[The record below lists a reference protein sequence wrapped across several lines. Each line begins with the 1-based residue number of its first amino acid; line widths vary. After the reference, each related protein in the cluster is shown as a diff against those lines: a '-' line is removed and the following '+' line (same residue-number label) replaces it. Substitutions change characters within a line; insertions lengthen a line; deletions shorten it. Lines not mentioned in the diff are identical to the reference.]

1 MDAFP
6 LSWPLEGRFVSLIG
20 AGAFAARKRA
30 LLAATPAKVL
40 EFSTPPAPEA
50 LAEAAFV
57 IVACEDRAEAEAGA
71 AAARAAGKPVNV
83 VDQPDLSDFHVPAIV
98 DRGGIVIG
106 IGSGG
111 VAPTLARDVR
121 AAIEAAVPPST
132 ASLYELARRIR
143 ADMRRARPD
152 YAARRTLWERVLR
165 GPPGE
170 RARAGDLDGAE
181 ALARRMI
188 TADAAPTGVV
198 WLVGAGPGDPELL
211 TIKALRCLQDADLI
225 VHDRLVDPRILDL
238 ARRDADR
245 LFVGKARSQHAV
257 PQEEIHALLVEAARA
272 GKRVVRLKGGDPFVF
287 GRGGEELEALR
298 AAGVEAHVVPG
309 ITAALGC
316 AASVGAPLT
325 HRDHADA
332 VTFITATGSDG
343 GLPLEG
349 RALADPR
356 QTVVVYMG
364 LHAAARVAEAMLAAG
379 RAPETPAL
387 IVENGTRPEERRVPA
402 TLATLATAAER
413 ARLTGPAL
421 LIIGEVAGLA
431 NISSPVD
438 GAANLPRP
446 TPRQH
451 LPQAERAKAAS

>member
-1 MDAFP
+1 MEAFP
-6 LSWPLEGRFVSLIG
+6 ISWPLAGRTVAVIG
-20 AGAFAARKRA
+20 AGPLAERKRA
-30 LLAATPAKVL
+30 LLAKTPARVVVF
-40 EFSTPPAPEA
+40 ESAPPPEA

-57 IVACEDRAEAEAGA
+57 IVACDDRGDAEAGA
-71 AAARAAGKPVNV
+71 AVARAAGKPVNV

-98 DRGGIVIG
+98 DRGGIAIG

-132 ASLYELARRIR
+132 AQVYELARRIR
-143 ADMRRARPD
+143 EAMRRARPD
-152 YAARRTLWERVLR
+152 YAARRALWERVLR
-165 GPPGE
+165 GRPGE
-170 RARAGDLDGAE
+170 AARRGDLDGAE

-188 TADAAPTGVV
+188 TADVAPAGGV

-211 TIKALRCLQDADLI
+211 TLKALRCLQDADLI
-225 VHDRLVDPRILDL
+225 VYDRLVDPRILDL

-245 LFVGKARSQHAV
+245 VFVGKARAQHSV
-257 PQEEIHALLVEAARA
+257 PQAEIGRLLVEAARA

-316 AASVGAPLT
+316 AASAGAPLT

-332 VTFITATGSDG
+332 VTFITATGKGG
-343 GLPLEG
+343 GLPLQG

-356 QTVVVYMG
+356 QTLAIYMG
-364 LHAAARVAEAMLAAG
+364 AAAAASVAGALLAAG
-379 RAPETPAL
+379 RDPATPAL
-387 IVENGTRPEERRVPA
+387 IIENGSRPDERRIPA
-402 TLATLATAAER
+402 TLATLAEATAA
-413 ARLTGPAL
+413 AALQGPTL
-421 LIIGEVAGLA
+421 LLVGAVAGLA
-431 NISSPVD
+431 DQP
-438 GAANLPRP
+438 
-446 TPRQH
+446 
-451 LPQAERAKAAS
+451 AERLPARRAAATRQDRAVRAAS